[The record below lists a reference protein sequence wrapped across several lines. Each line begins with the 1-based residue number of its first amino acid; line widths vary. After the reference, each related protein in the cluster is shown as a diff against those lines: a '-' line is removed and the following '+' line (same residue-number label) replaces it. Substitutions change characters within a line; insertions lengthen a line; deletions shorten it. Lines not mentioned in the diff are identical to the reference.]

1 MRGSSAQHH
10 ESSSEITLLLWMA
23 VIIGGMWLLHR
34 FQPQLMGLQA
44 TWLWGHAVVIRE
56 ISSVPVL
63 GQVVSWLTGHDTSH
77 WNSLVMYLGQSDDPG
92 GGWGASVLHEAS
104 RAAGRIV
111 ELVAAPVL
119 GLAGLI
125 WWLREQRFSLKV
137 RDTRHMHHL
146 IRRRYS
152 GIPDLSDKPLFEG
165 PWRVPDSV
173 HRYAETHELVGS
185 DGKLDRDRASK
196 VLAGQLGRRFTG
208 YRDLYA
214 RPYGWVAKE
223 IVASVPRKH
232 RKAVLRDAAN
242 HHRYDSTVL
251 VRLLTTARRFGIVE
265 SSRFRMLRGQN
276 RSLWAALGSVGRQS
290 IFVEGLGI
298 VGQYDYERGVFRLR
312 HRLERER
319 APETIVEQVRL
330 QDEPY
335 MEHTV
340 AEYARALVEV
350 PKDEP
355 WKLDPKIIEDYDWTR

>member
-1 MRGSSAQHH
+1 
-10 ESSSEITLLLWMA
+10 
-23 VIIGGMWLLHR
+23 
-34 FQPQLMGLQA
+34 
-44 TWLWGHAVVIRE
+44 
-56 ISSVPVL
+56 
-63 GQVVSWLTGHDTSH
+63 
-77 WNSLVMYLGQSDDPG
+77 
-92 GGWGASVLHEAS
+92 
-104 RAAGRIV
+104 
-111 ELVAAPVL
+111 
-119 GLAGLI
+119 
-125 WWLREQRFSLKV
+125 
-137 RDTRHMHHL
+137 MHHL

-298 VGQYDYERGVFRLR
+298 VGQYDYERGCSVFVTGWNGRGHRRLSLSR
-312 HRLERER
+312 CGYRTNRIWNIRWPNMPGRWSRCPRTNLGNWIRRSSKITTGPVDPLKAADSYKSRLARRFTLHRQSSSQPCNFTCGHCLHVHQNTDRSFWNS
-319 APETIVEQVRL
+319 
-330 QDEPY
+330 DE
-335 MEHTV
+335 
-340 AEYARALVEV
+340 AEIRQHAAGQATSACRQ
-350 PKDEP
+350 
-355 WKLDPKIIEDYDWTR
+355 